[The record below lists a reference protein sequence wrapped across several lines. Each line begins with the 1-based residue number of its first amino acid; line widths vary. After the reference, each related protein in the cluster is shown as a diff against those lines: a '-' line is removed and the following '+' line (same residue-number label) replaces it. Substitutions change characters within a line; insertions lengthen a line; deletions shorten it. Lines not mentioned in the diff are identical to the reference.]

1 MDNNRDIDIELY
13 DLIFNAR
20 KDDDAI
26 YNDDG
31 SVKYIRNVRQI
42 NQEFME
48 AEKSVK
54 MMSYLIDQYDLL
66 YESMVDSYVNQ
77 PLMYFYC
84 RRNYIL
90 GMTFVKA
97 LEKKKKV
104 KTEAKLGNLVN
115 KYWNDYL
122 EFSDTYIHDKAF
134 DDDFT
139 FLGIYDQTVTQSYNR
154 KQKKK

>member
-1 MDNNRDIDIELY
+1 MDTDRDIDIELY

-42 NQEFME
+42 NEEFME

-66 YESMVDSYVNQ
+66 YESMIDSYVNQ
-77 PLMYFYC
+77 PSM
-84 RRNYIL
+84 
-90 GMTFVKA
+90 
-97 LEKKKKV
+97 
-104 KTEAKLGNLVN
+104 
-115 KYWNDYL
+115 
-122 EFSDTYIHDKAF
+122 
-134 DDDFT
+134 
-139 FLGIYDQTVTQSYNR
+139 
-154 KQKKK
+154 

>member
-1 MDNNRDIDIELY
+1 MDTDRDIDIELY

-42 NQEFME
+42 NEEFME

-66 YESMVDSYVNQ
+66 YESIID
-77 PLMYFYC
+77 
-84 RRNYIL
+84 
-90 GMTFVKA
+90 
-97 LEKKKKV
+97 
-104 KTEAKLGNLVN
+104 
-115 KYWNDYL
+115 
-122 EFSDTYIHDKAF
+122 
-134 DDDFT
+134 
-139 FLGIYDQTVTQSYNR
+139 
-154 KQKKK
+154 